1 MIQCELC
8 GKVMR
13 TTQGLRGHKTFIH
26 GLYANH
32 DKPAAELTFR
42 QRIDENR
49 SPVKSEKNS
58 ISEYKDRLDKLENE
72 AISNTELLAELR
84 RTVRALQN
92 QLALMAT
99 RSEINQIAT
108 TVEIIGKRLEEHDQW
123 FNPRSI
129 DEVILAICGGPI
141 AYLEERLSSLQLAIQ
156 QKSRGSGQS

>member
-32 DKPAAELTFR
+32 DKTAAGLTFR
-42 QRIDENR
+42 QRIAENR
-49 SPVKSEKNS
+49 SPMKSEKNS

-92 QLALMAT
+92 QLALKAT
-99 RSEINQIAT
+99 ASEINLIAT
-108 TVEIIGKRLEEHDQW
+108 KVELLSKHVKKHERW
-123 FNPRSI
+123 FNPTSI
-129 DEVILAICGGPI
+129 DEVFLEICGGPI
-141 AYLEERLSSLQLAIQ
+141 AYLEKRLE
-156 QKSRGSGQS
+156 KSTTCHPADR

>member
-1 MIQCELC
+1 
-8 GKVMR
+8 MR

-58 ISEYKDRLDKLENE
+58 ISEYKDRLDKLEKE

-84 RTVRALQN
+84 RTVRAMQN
-92 QLALMAT
+92 QLALKAT
-99 RSEINQIAT
+99 ASEINLIAT
-108 TVEIIGKRLEEHDQW
+108 KVELLSKRLDEHDRW
-123 FNPRSI
+123 FNPHDI
-129 DEVILAICGGPI
+129 DEIILRLSGGPI
-141 AYLEERLSSLQLAIQ
+141 ADLEKRLDNLQLVI
-156 QKSRGSGQS
+156 KPGRRG

>member
-49 SPVKSEKNS
+49 SPVKSESNS
-58 ISEYKDRLDKLENE
+58 ISDYRDRLNKLKSEVV
-72 AISNTELLAELR
+72 SNTELLTELR
-84 RTVRALQN
+84 RTVRAMQN
-92 QLALMAT
+92 QLALKAT
-99 RSEINQIAT
+99 ASEINLIAT
-108 TVEIIGKRLEEHDQW
+108 KVELLSKRVEKHERW
-123 FNPRSI
+123 FNPESI
-129 DEVILAICGGPI
+129 DEVFLETCGGPI
-141 AYLEERLSSLQLAIQ
+141 AYLEKRLRTCHPAD
-156 QKSRGSGQS
+156 R

>member
-58 ISEYKDRLDKLENE
+58 ISEYKDRLDKLEKE

-84 RTVRALQN
+84 QTVRAMQN
-92 QLALMAT
+92 QLALKAT
-99 RSEINQIAT
+99 TSEINLIAT
-108 TVEIIGKRLEEHDQW
+108 KVELLSKRLDEHDRW
-123 FNPRSI
+123 FNPHDI
-129 DEVILAICGGPI
+129 EEIILRLSGGPI
-141 AYLEERLSSLQLAIQ
+141 ADLEKRLDNLQLVI
-156 QKSRGSGQS
+156 KPGRRG